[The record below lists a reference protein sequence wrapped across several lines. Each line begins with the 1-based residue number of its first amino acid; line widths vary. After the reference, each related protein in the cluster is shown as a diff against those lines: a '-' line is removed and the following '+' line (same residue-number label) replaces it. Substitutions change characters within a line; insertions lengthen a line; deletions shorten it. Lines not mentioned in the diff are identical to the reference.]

1 MIMPN
6 KYLTERDALIGVGSI
21 LLGKLSVP
29 KKLSNLWEEVKDVPS
44 IGVFDRLAYGLEL
57 LFVLGLIEL
66 KDDKIERLK
75 LIEKTTHDLKNK
87 TWLMR
92 KKIEIYEESLEN
104 GVDLTHVDLVYE
116 EAGIVF
122 AKSIKKTL
130 VEARVFHSQIT
141 KNRSSF
147 LQTEIDQIKKQLVVY
162 EKH

>member
-75 LIEKTTHDLKNK
+75 LIEKTTHDLKNE

-104 GVDLTHVDLVYE
+104 GVDLTHVDLV
-116 EAGIVF
+116 
-122 AKSIKKTL
+122 
-130 VEARVFHSQIT
+130 
-141 KNRSSF
+141 
-147 LQTEIDQIKKQLVVY
+147 
-162 EKH
+162 

>member
-29 KKLSNLWEEVKDVPS
+29 KKLSNLWEAVKDVPS

-75 LIEKTTHDLKNK
+75 LIEKTTHDLKNE

-122 AKSIKKTL
+122 AKSIKK
-130 VEARVFHSQIT
+130 H
-141 KNRSSF
+141 
-147 LQTEIDQIKKQLVVY
+147 
-162 EKH
+162 